1 MDKTQIPALFGN
13 AVFGDREMRR
23 RLPKELYRRL
33 HGCIE
38 TGAELDAEL
47 AGAVACGWH
56 GIVFHDGDAEEME
69 RKLKELGVK
78 Y

>member
-38 TGAELDAEL
+38 TGVELDAEL
-47 AGAVACGWH
+47 AGAVAC
-56 GIVFHDGDAEEME
+56 AM
-69 RKLKELGVK
+69 KEWAVRTTPTGFSR
-78 Y
+78 